1 MFTKGI
7 LDLPNPIYRAWV
19 VLKLAAVGSPE
30 EAFDFVLEKSVPK
43 NLPRPKPKIKRIQPD
58 GENLY
63 YAQSEEWKEILQNRA
78 AAKAA
83 KNNNNNSTA
92 TTTKSK
98 PKAAAGAAPSS
109 PFPIKSGSR
118 KTKKKPAFSSIPCT
132 TCLSTSHKCVICK
145 EKCCALCKAAGEL
158 NGHICKDCFSTTS
171 SHVLNARYR
180 RILALYKLYNNH
192 NYFHSNE
199 LPEPAGQGPVT
210 ASKRPGSSLSQ
221 DSASVSTSVSARKQ
235 PRRWVV

>member
-109 PFPIKSGSR
+109 PLPNKSGSR
-118 KTKKKPAFSSIPCT
+118 KTKKKPAFSSIPCI
-132 TCLSTSHKCVICK
+132 TCLSTSHKCIICQD
-145 EKCCALCKAAGEL
+145 KCCALCKAAGEL

-171 SHVLNARYR
+171 SHVLNTRYS
-180 RILALYKLYNNH
+180 RILTLYKLYIIIIISAAMS
-192 NYFHSNE
+192 F
-199 LPEPAGQGPVT
+199 
-210 ASKRPGSSLSQ
+210 LSPQ
-221 DSASVSTSVSARKQ
+221 TRV
-235 PRRWVV
+235 W